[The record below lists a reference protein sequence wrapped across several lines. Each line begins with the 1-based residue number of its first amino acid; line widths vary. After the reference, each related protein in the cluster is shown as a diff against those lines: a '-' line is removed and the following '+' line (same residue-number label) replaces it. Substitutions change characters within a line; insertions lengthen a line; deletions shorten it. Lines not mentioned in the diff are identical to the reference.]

1 MTTNTNKKAFRD
13 CDTEGLQTDTNGS
26 YFGTNHPPCAT
37 VCFGAE
43 HTTKLARNL
52 RDSEVFSRPNTS
64 VLGLGAVNR
73 KATGATNFACSNP
86 VPPYGLNSHRAGFQ
100 SQLGAKTMTTVNTPT
115 TPKTGTTPAGNI
127 PRYSTPATLHL
138 DRLAL
143 IQRADNALSM
153 ARWHLRKQ
161 STPEVIRLA
170 TGKAV
175 SAARALKQACAE
187 GGAL

>member
-1 MTTNTNKKAFRD
+1 MSKISLLAR
-13 CDTEGLQTDTNGS
+13 QR
-26 YFGTNHPPCAT
+26 CAT
-37 VCFGAE
+37 FLPGASN
-43 HTTKLARNL
+43 TTKLAGNL
-52 RDSEVFSRPNTS
+52 PDSEVFSRPDITVFGRDAQNGNACGT
-64 VLGLGAVNR
+64 
-73 KATGATNFACSNP
+73 TNFVFETSRPPAAHSNAAS
-86 VPPYGLNSHRAGFQ
+86 GLQ
-100 SQLGAKTMTTVNTPT
+100 SQLGAETMTTVKTPT

-161 STPEVIRLA
+161 SSPEVIRLA